1 MYAMGKIVK
10 DQIIEEKKKNPE
22 KFISIEEATKEEN
35 KENSINGLFCL
46 GLLAKS
52 LEDQGMITAIE
63 KEKSEKEEDQLAA
76 NATLQFLFNGMATKK
91 NFGLNFEL
99 GKKRNINK

>member
-1 MYAMGKIVK
+1 
-10 DQIIEEKKKNPE
+10 
-22 KFISIEEATKEEN
+22 
-35 KENSINGLFCL
+35 
-46 GLLAKS
+46 
-52 LEDQGMITAIE
+52 MITAIE

-91 NFGLNFEL
+91 KFGLNFEL